1 MIARSFLVAAACG
14 ACLGADA
21 APAAGHAFHYR
32 FSPGETFTARQVS
45 EVRTELMDQKSVSRT
60 EQTIQYQVA
69 AGPRAGWVT
78 ITARVI
84 SMATRSGDEPTRKQN
99 VYQGMVFKANV
110 HRTGELRDYSFS
122 GGDPQLAAFVG
133 PLMKAA
139 VFMFPELPERLAP
152 GDDFDVTTK
161 LETGGGE
168 AMPGMASFSGATR
181 MTYTLDEVRKGL
193 AYFTVQQRATV
204 KAAGM
209 EVKDAGKGSAVFD
222 LKDGM
227 WLELETRS
235 VSRTEGGMGAGATVA
250 QVSKSTFERR

>member
-1 MIARSFLVAAACG
+1 MITRWFLVVAAC
-14 ACLGADA
+14 AASLGAGA
-21 APAAGHAFHYR
+21 ARAAGHAFQYR

-45 EVRTELMDQKSVSRT
+45 EVRTELSEQKSVSRT
-60 EQTIQYQVA
+60 EQTIEYRVA
-69 AGPRAGWVT
+69 AGPKAGWVT
-78 ITARVI
+78 VTARVT
-84 SMATRSGDEPTRKQN
+84 SMASRSGGEPTRKQN

-110 HRTGELRDYSFS
+110 HRTGEVRDYAFT

-139 VFMFPELPERLAP
+139 IFMFPELPERLAP
-152 GDDFDVTTK
+152 GDTFDVTTK
-161 LETGGGE
+161 LETGGE
-168 AMPGMASFSGATR
+168 AAMPGMASFSGATR

-193 AYFTVQQRATV
+193 AYFSVVQRATV

-209 EVKDAGKGSAVFD
+209 EVKDAGKGSAIFD

-227 WLELETRS
+227 WLELETKS
-235 VSRTEGGMGAGATVA
+235 VSRTEGGLGAGATVA